1 MADAIVVG
9 SGPNGLAGAVTLAQA
24 GVRVT
29 VLEAADEP
37 GGGCRSGERTLPGL
51 IHDHC
56 CAVHATGVA
65 SPFLSSL
72 GLERYGL
79 EWAWPEVD
87 LAHPLD
93 SGPPGV
99 LLRSLDATAAA
110 LGPVD
115 GPAWRGVFAP
125 LVDGFDDLLTDIMR
139 PVAHAPAHPVHL
151 ARYGLRAALPA
162 AVLVRRWRTDAARAL
177 FAGLAA
183 HGFHPQNRPLTSAI
197 PLLLGAAG
205 HAVGWPVAHG
215 GSRAVSDALVA
226 RLKELGGTVETGVR
240 VDSLDELPPYDTV
253 LLDLAPAAVLRI
265 AGDRLPP
272 RVRRAYT
279 RFRYAPGAYK
289 VDLAVEGGVPWR
301 DEVCRRAGTLH
312 LGGSAAEVAHTE
324 REINRGRMPE
334 RPFVLVAQQYLADP
348 SRSRGDVHPV
358 YAYAHVPNG
367 YPGNATEAVLRQFER
382 FAPGVRERIV
392 ATAVRSVSAT
402 EAYNPNHVGGDIIT
416 GATGPLQLALRPRRA
431 TLDPYS
437 TGIPGVYLCSAAT
450 PPGAGTHGMCGHNA
464 ARSALRAAGRD
475 R

>member
-1 MADAIVVG
+1 MAEATVVG

-24 GVRVT
+24 GMRVT

-37 GGGCRSGERTLPGL
+37 GGGCRSGEVTLPGL
-51 IHDHC
+51 LHDHC
-56 CAVHATGVA
+56 CAVHATAVA
-65 SPFLSSL
+65 SPFFNSL
-72 GLERYGL
+72 GLHRHGL

-93 SGPPGV
+93 TGPPG
-99 LLRSLDATAAA
+99 LMLRSLDATAAA

-115 GPAWRGVFAP
+115 GAAWRGVFGP
-125 LVDGFDDLLTDIMR
+125 LAGGFDALLTDIMR
-139 PVAHAPAHPVHL
+139 PVTHVPEHPVHL

-162 AVLVRRWRTDAARAL
+162 AVLARRWRTETARAL

-197 PLLLGAAG
+197 PLVLTAAC
-205 HAVGWPVAHG
+205 HAHGWPVARG
-215 GSRAVSDALVA
+215 GSRAVSDALIS

-240 VDSLDELPPYDTV
+240 IDSLDQLPPNGTM
-253 LLDLAPAAVLRI
+253 LLDLAPAGVLRI
-265 AGDRLPP
+265 AGDRLPA
-272 RVRRAYT
+272 RVRRAYA

-301 DEVCRRAGTLH
+301 DEACRRAGTLH
-312 LGGSAAEVAHTE
+312 LGGSAAEVAYTE
-324 REINRGRMPE
+324 NEINRGRMPE

-348 SRSRGDVHPV
+348 GRSRGGIHPV

-367 YPGNATEAVLRQFER
+367 YRGNATEAVLRQFDR

-392 ATAVRSVSAT
+392 ATAVRSVTAT

-416 GATGPLQLALRPRRA
+416 GATDPLQLVLRPRA

-450 PPGAGTHGMCGHNA
+450 PPGTGVHGMCGYNA
-464 ARSALRAAGRD
+464 ARSALRAARRD